1 MCTSVPISASGRNRP
16 LQETGNH
23 SIRKQRLAILLSGRG
38 SNMVALVQAV
48 QRGVLSGLA
57 EVAVVFSNK
66 PDAPGLETAAAM
78 GCATA
83 SLSSQGRKRAE
94 FDAEVVE
101 VLGQYQP
108 DYIVLAG
115 YMRILSPTFIR
126 AFAGR
131 IVNIHPADTHQH
143 QGLHA
148 YEWAFENQLPETK
161 ITVHLVDEGL
171 DTGPILAQHPVDL
184 RGADTL
190 GEVEHRG
197 LAVEHFLYADTL
209 ARLIRGELSAP
220 TPEPLLPSA
229 AGSSPHGEA
238 AGG

>member
-1 MCTSVPISASGRNRP
+1 MCTSVPISASGQNRP

-48 QRGVLSGLA
+48 QQGVLRGLA

-78 GCATA
+78 GCPTA
-83 SLSSQGRKRAE
+83 SLSSQGRKRVE

-101 VLGQYQP
+101 VLRQYHP

-115 YMRILSPTFIR
+115 YMRIPSPTFMR

-131 IVNIHPADTHQH
+131 ILNIHPADTHQH

-148 YEWAFENQLPETK
+148 YEWAFENQLQETK

-184 RGADTL
+184 QGADTL
-190 GEVEHRG
+190 GEVERRG

-209 ARLIRGELSAP
+209 PRLIRGELTTP
-220 TPEPLLPSA
+220 TPEPLLPFA
-229 AGSSPHGEA
+229 AGSSPRGEGT
-238 AGG
+238 GG